1 MKSLFFSLFL
11 FLTVYTSLTGQ
22 DEATKWS
29 ISIGLGVEAHDERLF
44 DFPNAEQIIQ
54 QEQDAGTRYYSLFLK
69 RKLPL
74 SPQLNASVGL
84 GYTQKVAT
92 FSRPFNHCYFSGG
105 DCAYVL
111 LHVERF
117 SHQMLQVPIDLNYA
131 LWSQNSLNIGF
142 NLNLLPSFSWQQ
154 SIEATNEGNTFEKS
168 DFQPYSLE
176 LHLGPTLTWKH
187 ISLQLQY
194 RVYQWIQKEDVYLYG
209 SDFRLNN
216 PGYFDKQSESFNP
229 NKFLMVVGYRF

>member
-11 FLTVYTSLTGQ
+11 CLTACCLTAQ
-22 DEATKWS
+22 DQPTKWS
-29 ISIGLGVEAHDERLF
+29 VSIGLGLEAHDERLF
-44 DFPNAEQIIQ
+44 DFPNAERIIQ

-74 SPQLNASVGL
+74 AQGLNGSIGL

-92 FSRPFNHCYFSGG
+92 FSRPFDHCYFSSG

-111 LHVERF
+111 LYVERF
-117 SHQMLQVPIDLNYA
+117 THQMLQVPIDLNYS
-131 LWSQNSLNIGF
+131 LWTQNSWNLGF
-142 NLNLLPSFSWQQ
+142 NLNLLPAFSWQQ
-154 SIEATNEGNTFEKS
+154 AIETTNQANTFEKS
-168 DFQPYSLE
+168 EFQPYTLE
-176 LHLGPTLTWKH
+176 LHLGPTIKWKR

-194 RVYQWIQKEDVYLYG
+194 RVFQWIQKEDAYLYG

-216 PGYFDKQSESFNP
+216 PGYFDQRSESFNP
-229 NKFLMVVGYRF
+229 NKFWMLVDYSF